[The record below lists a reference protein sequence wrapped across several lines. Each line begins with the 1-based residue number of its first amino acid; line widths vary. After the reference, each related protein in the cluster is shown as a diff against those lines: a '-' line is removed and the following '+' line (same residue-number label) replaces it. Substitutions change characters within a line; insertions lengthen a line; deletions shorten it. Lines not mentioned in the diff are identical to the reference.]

1 MKKIISSI
9 LAVLLLMFAIVF
21 YVGKKDYDHY
31 NKMIEAQKDKYAKA
45 DGKFHEKVVAHD
57 YIIEEI
63 EPKVQQNANVL
74 SKTFLFHK
82 IDKTLDEM
90 EKDFESKMHKTMKEY
105 ESDLIKNFISNSSNT
120 IDKTVSDAVDG
131 KVN

>member
-1 MKKIISSI
+1 MKKIISLL
-9 LAVLLLMFAIVF
+9 LAVLLVAFLAVLYI
-21 YVGKKDYDHY
+21 GKKDYEHY

-90 EKDFESKMHKTMKEY
+90 EKDFEDKMHKTMEQYEKDRTKEQIQKV
-105 ESDLIKNFISNSSNT
+105 SDT
-120 IDKTVSDAVDG
+120 ILGTVSDAVDG